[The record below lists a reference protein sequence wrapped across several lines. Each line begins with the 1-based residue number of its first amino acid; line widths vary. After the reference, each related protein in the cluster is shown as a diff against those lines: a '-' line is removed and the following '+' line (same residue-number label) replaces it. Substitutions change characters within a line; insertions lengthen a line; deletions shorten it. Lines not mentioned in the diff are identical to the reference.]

1 MSLANL
7 AHLHLLLNHFPTV
20 GFSVGL
26 GLYLVG
32 LFRKSDDLRRA
43 SLVIFLGI
51 ALLLIPTFMS
61 GKAAAQAIAGEE
73 GVSDVLIE
81 THEDAALLAFL
92 FMEITGALAWLGLW
106 QYRRVSRIAGWNLAA
121 VLVLSLVTFGIMA
134 RAANIGGEIR
144 HPEIQAAAVE
154 GAPAPA
160 DTEWVRSASIAGF
173 INTTNWAWPT
183 AESLHFIGLTM
194 LLGVVLVVNL
204 RMLGVG
210 KTVPF
215 SAVHRLLPWGI
226 LGFAI
231 NVFTGIVFFITVPEQ
246 YTQNIALHWKMLL
259 TFIAGMNVIY
269 FTLFDEAW
277 LLGPGDDAPVR
288 AKVMASFTIL
298 LWVGVIWFGRMMP
311 FIGGSF

>member
-7 AHLHLLLNHFPTV
+7 AHLHLLLNHLPTV

-26 GLYLVG
+26 GLYLVA
-32 LFRKSDDLRRA
+32 LFRKSDDLKRA

-51 ALLLIPTFMS
+51 ALLTIPTFMT
-61 GKAAAQAIAGEE
+61 GKAAQQAIAGQE
-73 GVSDVLIE
+73 GVSDVLTE
-81 THEDAALLAFL
+81 THEDAALLAFF
-92 FMEITGALAWLGLW
+92 FMAITGVLAWLGLW
-106 QYRRVSRIAGWNLAA
+106 QYRRMSRVTGGILTA
-121 VLVLSLVTFGIMA
+121 VLLLSFVTFGLMA

-144 HPEIQAAAVE
+144 HPEIKAAGEAAA
-154 GAPAPA
+154 PN
-160 DTEWVRSASIAGF
+160 TELIKSGSIAGF

-183 AESLHFIGLTM
+183 LETLHFIGLTM

-204 RMLGVG
+204 RMLGVA
-210 KTVPF
+210 KNVSF
-215 SAVHRLLPWGI
+215 AAVHRLLPWGI
-226 LGFAI
+226 LGFGI
-231 NVFTGIVFFITVPEQ
+231 NVITGIFFFITVPEQ
-246 YTQNIALHWKMLL
+246 YTQNIALIWKMLL
-259 TFIAGMNVIY
+259 TVIAGLNVIY

-277 LLGPGDDAPVR
+277 VLGPGDDAPVR